1 MSILVTRPSPAGEEL
16 VSRLRTLGQVAW
28 HFPLIEFSPGRQL
41 PQLADQLAALGESD
55 LLFALSQ
62 HAVAFA
68 QSQLHQQDR
77 KWPRL
82 PDYFAIGRTTALAL
96 HTVSGQKILYPQD
109 REISEVL
116 LQLPELQNIAGKRA
130 LILRGNGG
138 RELIGDTLTARGAE
152 VTFCECYQR
161 CAIHY
166 DGAEEAMRWQSREV
180 TMVVVTSGE
189 MLQQLWSLIPQWYRE
204 HWLLHCRLLVVSE
217 RLKLARELGWQD
229 IKVADNADNDALYGH
244 YNNSHNR
251 KP

>member
-68 QSQLHQQDR
+68 QS
-77 KWPRL
+77 
-82 PDYFAIGRTTALAL
+82 

-138 RELIGDTLTARGAE
+138 RELIGDSLTARGAE

-180 TMVVVTSGE
+180 TTVVVTSGE

-204 HWLLHCRLLVVSE
+204 HWLLRCRLLVVSE
-217 RLKLARELGWQD
+217 RLAKLARELGWQD
-229 IKVADNADNDALYGH
+229 IKVADNADNDALL
-244 YNNSHNR
+244 R
-251 KP
+251 ALQ